1 MRGLAN
7 QRDIDIEL
15 AQFRDVITAGR
26 EVLHVDVPERIKHPP
41 PVPAAVARNGPYL
54 HEQPFA
60 TLSRSTD
67 PTSSTRA
74 RTAQSLIGGPDAL
87 DHLDREPRA
96 ARPWS
101 VARLRSAAWWLS
113 PSPSR
118 CYWSGMLSL
127 R

>member
-15 AQFRDVITAGR
+15 TQFRDVITAGR

-41 PVPAAVARNGPYL
+41 PVPAAVARNGRYL

-67 PTSSTRA
+67 PRPASQAFPPQASAPVPVSTLTIRSIPGV
-74 RTAQSLIGGPDAL
+74 TANPDGPWTVQQIRNLLTEL
-87 DHLDREPRA
+87 DDPRA
-96 ARPWS
+96 N
-101 VARLRSAAWWLS
+101 
-113 PSPSR
+113 
-118 CYWSGMLSL
+118 CYAEG
-127 R
+127 

>member
-41 PVPAAVARNGPYL
+41 PVPVAVARNGRYL

-60 TLSRSTD
+60 TLSRSTEPD
-67 PTSSTRA
+67 PHLRHSQFKLAHQFQPQSWRSD
-74 RTAQSLIGGPDAL
+74 QSLL
-87 DHLDREPRA
+87 N
-96 ARPWS
+96 
-101 VARLRSAAWWLS
+101 WLA
-113 PSPSR
+113 
-118 CYWSGMLSL
+118 SL
-127 R
+127 